1 MTTVTRDEIV
11 AALGRIDDLTIAD
24 IIATGATRE
33 ELAEACAW
41 IANDEPLMNSGRP
54 LATGR
59 AGQIVDLLAAKQ
71 EDDEALLESGR

>member
-1 MTTVTRDEIV
+1 MALTREEIV
-11 AALGRIDDLTIAD
+11 AALGRIDDLVIAD

-41 IANDEPLMNSGRP
+41 IANDEPLMNSGRR

-59 AGQIVDLLAAKQ
+59 VGQIVDLLVRHQ
-71 EDDEALLESGR
+71 EDQEALLER